1 MVSFYSKYCC
11 PSSCYLGSEPCRS
24 LNWSVN
30 VLLFSILFQKKRRR
44 RARRWRWTTP
54 PPPSCLR
61 RKRMTVLS
69 PRKMW
74 ALFSFTTSLLLSVGE
89 SQLSFLDSSRPL
101 SLPPFQKATEGK
113 NLGASPMWI
122 QKAATQQ
129 GIELTTLELKGGH
142 SNHKATD
149 LVTIY
154 KLEDIITWTYPLTTQ
169 LVTICFTSPVTISFL
184 CP

>member
-101 SLPPFQKATEGK
+101 SLPPMQFEARKEDAR
-113 NLGASPMWI
+113 N
-122 QKAATQQ
+122 Q
-129 GIELTTLELKGGH
+129 GNTIEMHPWWYYRIKH
-142 SNHKATD
+142 
-149 LVTIY
+149 
-154 KLEDIITWTYPLTTQ
+154 WT
-169 LVTICFTSPVTISFL
+169 VHAFTFDGLIR
-184 CP
+184 